1 MLIAIDLQSL
11 AKILAVTCC
20 GIFSGAAL
28 YVTLVEHPA
37 RMECGTQ
44 LAATQFGPSYR
55 RAAILQAL
63 LDVVGSLLAA
73 LVWVRGGSVAWLAG
87 AVMFLSIVPYT
98 LLVILPTNK
107 QLLDASLD
115 RSSNRARAL
124 LVRWGYLH
132 AVRTVVGLAAFV
144 LFVYLI
150 AVGK

>member
-1 MLIAIDLQSL
+1 M
-11 AKILAVTCC
+11 
-20 GIFSGAAL
+20 
-28 YVTLVEHPA
+28 
-37 RMECGTQ
+37 
-44 LAATQFGPSYR
+44 
-55 RAAILQAL
+55 QAL

-73 LVWVRGGSVAWLAG
+73 SVWVRSGSVVWLAG
-87 AVMFLSIVPYT
+87 AALFVTIVPYT

-132 AVRTVVGLAAFV
+132 AVRTVVGLPAFV
-144 LFVYLI
+144 LFVYLV

>member
-1 MLIAIDLQSL
+1 MDLESL

-28 YVTLVEHPA
+28 YITLVEHPA
-37 RMECGTQ
+37 RMDCGAQ

-55 RAAILQAL
+55 RAAIMQAL

-73 LVWVRGGSVAWLAG
+73 LVWVRGGSAPWLAG
-87 AVMFLSIVPYT
+87 AALFVSIVPYT

-107 QLLDASLD
+107 LLLDASLD

-124 LVRWGYLH
+124 LVRWSYLH
-132 AVRTVVGLAAFV
+132 AVRTVVGLVAFV

-150 AVGK
+150 VVGK

>member
-1 MLIAIDLQSL
+1 MLMDLQSL
-11 AKILAVTCC
+11 AKILAVTCG

-55 RAAILQAL
+55 RGAIMQAL

-73 LVWVRGGSVAWLAG
+73 SVWVRSGSVVWLAG
-87 AVMFLSIVPYT
+87 AALFVTIVPYT

-124 LVRWGYLH
+124 LVRWSYLH
-132 AVRTVVGLAAFV
+132 AVRTVVGLATFV
-144 LFVYLI
+144 LFAYLI

>member
-1 MLIAIDLQSL
+1 M
-11 AKILAVTCC
+11 
-20 GIFSGAAL
+20 
-28 YVTLVEHPA
+28 
-37 RMECGTQ
+37 
-44 LAATQFGPSYR
+44 
-55 RAAILQAL
+55 QAL

-73 LVWVRGGSVAWLAG
+73 SVWVRSGSVVWLAG
-87 AVMFLSIVPYT
+87 AALFVTIVPYT

-132 AVRTVVGLAAFV
+132 SVRTVVGLATFV

>member
-1 MLIAIDLQSL
+1 MMDLQSL

-55 RAAILQAL
+55 RAAIMQAL
-63 LDVVGSLLAA
+63 LTVVGSLLAA
-73 LVWVRGGSVAWLAG
+73 LVWVRDGSTAWLAG
-87 AVMFLSIVPYT
+87 AALFVSVVPYT
-98 LLVILPTNK
+98 LLDILPTNK

-115 RSSNRARAL
+115 RSSQHARAL
-124 LVRWGYLH
+124 LVRWSHLH
-132 AVRTVVGLAAFV
+132 VVRTVVGLVAFIFF
-144 LFVYLI
+144 LYLI
-150 AVGK
+150 AAGK

>member
-55 RAAILQAL
+55 RAAIMQAL

-87 AVMFLSIVPYT
+87 PALLVSIFPYT

-124 LVRWGYLH
+124 LVRWSYLH
-132 AVRTVVGLAAFV
+132 AVRTV
-144 LFVYLI
+144 
-150 AVGK
+150 

>member
-1 MLIAIDLQSL
+1 MLRH
-11 AKILAVTCC
+11 
-20 GIFSGAAL
+20 FSGAAL

-55 RAAILQAL
+55 RAAIMQAL

-87 AVMFLSIVPYT
+87 AALFVSIVPYT

-124 LVRWGYLH
+124 LVRWSYLH
-132 AVRTVVGLAAFV
+132 AVRTVVGLATFV
-144 LFVYLI
+144 LFAYLI

>member
-1 MLIAIDLQSL
+1 MDLQPL
-11 AKILAVTCC
+11 AKILVVICC

-28 YVTLVEHPA
+28 YVSLVEHPA

-55 RAAILQAL
+55 RAAIMQAL
-63 LDVVGSLLAA
+63 LTVVGSLLAA

-87 AVMFLSIVPYT
+87 AALFVSIVPYT

-107 QLLDASLD
+107 QLLDVSLD

-124 LVRWGYLH
+124 LVRWSYLH
-132 AVRTVVGLAAFV
+132 AVRTVVGLATFV